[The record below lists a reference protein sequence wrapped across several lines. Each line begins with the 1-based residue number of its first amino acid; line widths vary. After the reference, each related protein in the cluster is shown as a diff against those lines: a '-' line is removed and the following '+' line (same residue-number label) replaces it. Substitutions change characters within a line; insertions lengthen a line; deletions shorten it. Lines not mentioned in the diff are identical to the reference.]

1 VLNKICED
9 KNMLEYLIFVSLAVS
24 GDGFVSNRTAR
35 NARDLVTLDIV
46 GDGRNELVFDLVPNV
61 EEDIQIET
69 HECPPCLCLLDH
81 HGRDNYIVDTH
92 PPAKSSTSTTSTTTT
107 SSTTTTT
114 AYTTTTTITTTT
126 TTTSATTITSTSPPN
141 ISSATTESAKEDLHT
156 ICDNL
161 DESKLCLSESCVMAA
176 GTILTSMDRSV
187 DPCDDFYQFACGGW
201 AQRSQSLN
209 MDRFRAID
217 KRNQNIIRS
226 ILEGPPP
233 QNISEAEE
241 KTRTFYRSCIKEREP
256 IVTDDLINL
265 QAVLEF
271 AGGWNVSGDVNTS
284 MDFNERVFRLQNQ
297 LGVSVLFTWGVIA
310 ENNSNHVAI
319 VPGGWNEEYLDD
331 SSTYLKLMTGI
342 SWMLQEAAKCP
353 PVEYVYDLDL
363 DLSEGE
369 VVNETMEVEYEYS
382 YDVESPKYENI
393 FSMLGNVFWP
403 TKTTVEYDYEY
414 EFDHETNMSMFMEE
428 TLTSPDILASDD
440 EEDPESEAPTPTTE
454 TYNSAYISTDN
465 SNLKTTSRDECINR
479 LQSEIEADTLSN
491 LVDQRLDLEIS
502 MRNVLHLEQRLR
514 NLTSS
519 GPDFTEGRL
528 IPVSIKTL
536 EEKYG
541 FLDWSSFLKRSF
553 QIINH
558 QLDPDVVILIDE
570 EYLKGVS
577 ELVAELSAEED
588 SLRTLRNYMIWRLV
602 ATFYPSKYRDEG
614 RRGEQCLK
622 QTEDVFGPV
631 ITAMYVRHKTVE
643 ASEAL
648 VEEVDM
654 MVDTMKDAFSENL
667 KKLKWMTE
675 NSQIAAQEKL
685 SGMMD
690 LIGYPD
696 QVLNSTWLNKKY
708 SEVEVTKDYLM
719 NIIAFQSHQRKEGM
733 KLYTKPY
740 ERGSWAEMSHGG
752 NIVTVNAFYSPN
764 SNTMIVPI
772 GMLQDPIYWSQ
783 PKSLTFGAFG
793 IVVAHEIT
801 HAFDDSGINY
811 NAEGMTAQ
819 LYDNMTV
826 EAFHKEAT
834 CLRDQYSKYSIA
846 DSQVDGNTT
855 LGENLADHGGLSMA
869 LEAYNQWRMKN
880 RDHRLPALPFDDMQ
894 LFFIGYALPW
904 CSRHTEKHTA
914 NQVINDE
921 HAPERFRVLGPLSNS
936 KTFSDTFHCPLGSR
950 MNPVEKCTVW

>member
-1 VLNKICED
+1 
-9 KNMLEYLIFVSLAVS
+9 MLEYLIIFSLAVS
-24 GDGFVSNRTAR
+24 GDGFVSNRTTR
-35 NARDLVTLDIV
+35 NARDLVTLDV
-46 GDGRNELVFDLVPNV
+46 LGDGRNSLVLDLDPDLD
-61 EEDIQIET
+61 EDIQIET
-69 HECPPCLCLLDH
+69 HECPPCLCLLDNH
-81 HGRDNYIVDTH
+81 DRDNYIVDMPT
-92 PPAKSSTSTTSTTTT
+92 KVKTTTTIKTTTSTTITTTTSTTTSTTSTTAK
-107 SSTTTTT
+107 TTTTT
-114 AYTTTTTITTTT
+114 AVPTTIS
-126 TTTSATTITSTSPPN
+126 TTSINTPVLNTTMKDSIK
-141 ISSATTESAKEDLHT
+141 TESSS
-156 ICDNL
+156 CDRTPGG
-161 DESKLCLSESCVMAA
+161 DLCLSESCVMAA

-209 MDRFRAID
+209 MDRFQAID

-226 ILEGPPP
+226 ILEGAPPL
-233 QNISEAEE
+233 NVSEAET
-241 KTRTFYRSCIKEREP
+241 KARTFYKSCVKEREP
-256 IVTDDLINL
+256 IVSDDLVNL

-271 AGGWNVSGDVNTS
+271 AGGWNISGDQNTS
-284 MDFNERVFRLQNQ
+284 MEFNERMFRLQNQ

-331 SSTYLKLMTGI
+331 SGTYLKLMTGI

-353 PVEYVYDLDL
+353 PVEYIYDLDL

-369 VVNETMEVEYEYS
+369 VVNETVEVEYEYS
-382 YDVESPKYENI
+382 YDVESPKYTNI

-403 TKTTVEYDYEY
+403 QTTTTIDYEYDYD
-414 EFDHETNMSMFMEE
+414 FVHDTNMSMIAEE
-428 TLTSPDILASDD
+428 LPSPDVLSSD
-440 EEDPESEAPTPTTE
+440 EEDLSKSSSPTPTTE
-454 TYNSAYISTDN
+454 TYSSMYLASTN
-465 SNLKTTSRDECINR
+465 SNLQKTTRDECINR
-479 LQSEIEADTLSN
+479 LQSEIEADTLAN
-491 LVDQRLDLEIS
+491 LVDQRLDLEMS
-502 MRNVLHLEQRLR
+502 MRNVLHLEQKLR

-519 GPDFTEGRL
+519 GPDYTEGRL
-528 IPVSIKTL
+528 TPVSLKTL
-536 EEKYG
+536 QEEYG
-541 FLDWSSFLKRSF
+541 FMNWSSFLKRSF
-553 QIINH
+553 QIIDH
-558 QLDPDVVILIDE
+558 ELDPDVVILIDE
-570 EYLKGVS
+570 EYLRGVRD
-577 ELVAELSAEED
+577 LVAELSADED
-588 SLRTLRNYMIWRLV
+588 SLRILRNYMIWRLV

-643 ASEAL
+643 ASEVL

-667 KKLKWMTE
+667 KKLTWMSE
-675 NSQIAAQEKL
+675 NSQNAAQEKL

-690 LIGYPD
+690 LIGYPE

-733 KLYTKPY
+733 KLYTQPY

-772 GMLQDPIYWSQ
+772 GMLQDPLYWSQ

-811 NAEGMTAQ
+811 NSEGMTAQ
-819 LYDNMTV
+819 LYDNKTI

-846 DSQVDGNTT
+846 ESQVDGNMT

-869 LEAYNQWRMKN
+869 LAAYNQWRLKN
-880 RDHRLPALPFDDMQ
+880 KDYRLPALPFDDMQ

-904 CSRHTEKHTA
+904 CSRHTDKHTK
-914 NQVINDE
+914 NQVMNDE

-936 KTFSDTFHCPLGSR
+936 KTFSETFECPVGSK
-950 MNPVEKCTVW
+950 MNPVDKCTVW

>member
-1 VLNKICED
+1 
-9 KNMLEYLIFVSLAVS
+9 MFEYLIFVSLAVS

-69 HECPPCLCLLDH
+69 HECPPCLCLLDN

-92 PPAKSSTSTTSTTTT
+92 PPAKSSTGTTSTTSTSTTTT
-107 SSTTTTT
+107 ATYTATTTTT
-114 AYTTTTTITTTT
+114 TTTMTTTT
-126 TTTSATTITSTSPPN
+126 TTTSTTTITSTSPPN
-141 ISSATTESAKEDLHT
+141 IISTSNTEAAKEDLHT
-156 ICDNL
+156 LCDNL

-187 DPCDDFYQFACGGW
+187 DPCDDFYKFACGGW

-209 MDRFRAID
+209 MDRFQAID

-382 YDVESPKYENI
+382 YDVETPKYENI

-414 EFDHETNMSMFMEE
+414 EFDHETNMSMFMED
-428 TLTSPDILASDD
+428 TLTSPDILAADD

-465 SNLKTTSRDECINR
+465 SNLKRTSRDECINR

-528 IPVSIKTL
+528 TPVSMKTL
-536 EEKYG
+536 EENYG

-553 QIINH
+553 QIIDH
-558 QLDPDVVILIDE
+558 ELDPDIVILIDE

-577 ELVAELSAEED
+577 ELVAELSSERD

-675 NSQIAAQEKL
+675 NSQTAAQEKL

-936 KTFSDTFHCPLGSR
+936 KTFSDTFNCPVGSR
-950 MNPVEKCTVW
+950 MNPAEKCTVW

>member
-1 VLNKICED
+1 
-9 KNMLEYLIFVSLAVS
+9 MFEYLIIVTLAVS
-24 GDGFVSNRTAR
+24 GDGFVSNRTTR
-35 NARDLVTLDIV
+35 NARDLVTLDV
-46 GDGRNELVFDLVPNV
+46 LGDGRNGMVFDLVSDMDK
-61 EEDIQIET
+61 DITIDT
-69 HECPPCLCLLDH
+69 HECPPCLCLLDNH
-81 HGRDNYIVDTH
+81 DRDNYIHERPSNVKT
-92 PPAKSSTSTTSTTTT
+92 STSSTSTTTTSTTTTTTTSTTTSTSTTSTTSTT
-107 SSTTTTT
+107 PSSTTN
-114 AYTTTTTITTTT
+114 
-126 TTTSATTITSTSPPN
+126 SK
-141 ISSATTESAKEDLHT
+141 ISSTDTQIKNKSPSSCEQAEVG
-156 ICDNL
+156 NM
-161 DESKLCLSESCVMAA
+161 CLSESCVMAA
-176 GTILTSMDRSV
+176 GTILTSMDRTV

-209 MDRFRAID
+209 MDRFQAID

-226 ILEGPPP
+226 ILEGAPP

-241 KTRTFYRSCIKEREP
+241 KTRTFYTSCIKEREP
-256 IVTDDLINL
+256 IVSDDLVNL

-271 AGGWNVSGDVNTS
+271 AGGWNISGDVNNS
-284 MDFNERVFRLQNQ
+284 MDFDERVFRLQNQ

-310 ENNSNHVAI
+310 ENNSNHIAI

-369 VVNETMEVEYEYS
+369 VINETVEVEYEYS

-393 FSMLGNVFWP
+393 FSMLGHVFWP
-403 TKTTVEYDYEY
+403 TKTTVEYEYEY
-414 EFDHETNMSMFMEE
+414 EFEHDTNMTMFMED
-428 TLTSPDILASDD
+428 TLASPDILAADEDD
-440 EEDPESEAPTPTTE
+440 IPQSQTPTPTTE
-454 TYNSAYISTDN
+454 TYNTQYIQSDN
-465 SNLKTTSRDECINR
+465 LNLRKTSRDECINR

-502 MRNVLHLEQRLR
+502 MRNVLHLEQKLR

-528 IPVSIKTL
+528 TPVSIKTL

-541 FLDWSSFLKRSF
+541 FLDWNSFLKRSF
-553 QIINH
+553 QIIDH
-558 QLDPDVVILIDE
+558 KLDPDVVVLIDE

-577 ELVAELSAEED
+577 ELVGELSAQKD
-588 SLRTLRNYMIWRLV
+588 SLRILRNYMIWRLV

-667 KKLKWMTE
+667 KKLTWMTE
-675 NSQIAAQEKL
+675 NSQNAAQEKL

-690 LIGYPD
+690 LIGYPE

-811 NAEGMTAQ
+811 NSEGMTAQ
-819 LYDNMTV
+819 LYDNKTV

-869 LEAYNQWRMKN
+869 LEAYNQWRLKN
-880 RDHRLPALPFDDMQ
+880 KDHRLPALPFDDMQ

-904 CSRHTEKHTA
+904 CSRHTDKHTK
-914 NQVINDE
+914 NQILNDE

-936 KTFSDTFHCPLGSR
+936 KTFSDTFQCPAGSR
-950 MNPVEKCTVW
+950 MNPVDKCTVW